1 MSLKSKL
8 IATCAASAMLLSA
21 VAAQAGQGMSFD
33 SLPAPVRQSV
43 EVLAPDVGANEF
55 SAEKEKGGVYAIGY
69 SKNGTHLEIT
79 VNANGE
85 VVRIEEKLSY
95 KPVPSSAH
103 NDRIADAASINEDM
117 VEFALAGEA
126 GKVEEK
132 IAALKQALPG
142 LRTIIGET
150 AYEKVGGQLQAMET
164 HSAKGDMTGVSMA
177 AVEAYKQLELTL
189 DKAALVVPIEV
200 SMLDYSGFK
209 LNALSHAKSPEWAD
223 IAASAKEAAGY
234 WKALEG
240 NVADKGLRDLMNSIQ
255 LGLDEGVA
263 RKDAAQVGFA
273 AQLKLDAV
281 DLLEHYF
288 VSAYKTSAGAVAPDK
303 DEISK

>member
-1 MSLKSKL
+1 MSMKSKL
-8 IATCAASAMLLSA
+8 IATCAASAMLLST
-21 VAAQAGQGMSFD
+21 VAAQAGQAVSFD
-33 SLPAPVRQSV
+33 KLPAPVRQSV

-55 SAEKEKGGVYAIGY
+55 RAEEEKGGLYTIGY
-69 SKNGTHLEIT
+69 SKKGIHFEIT
-79 VNANGE
+79 ANANGE
-85 VVRIEEKLSY
+85 VARIEEKLSY
-95 KPVPSSAH
+95 KPVPSSVH

-132 IAALKQALPG
+132 IAALKHALPG

-150 AYEKVGGQLQAMET
+150 AYEKVGGQLQVMET
-164 HSAKGDMTGVSMA
+164 HSAKGDMTGVSLA

-189 DKAALVVPIEV
+189 DKA
-200 SMLDYSGFK
+200 
-209 LNALSHAKSPEWAD
+209 
-223 IAASAKEAAGY
+223 GY
-234 WKALEG
+234 WKALER
-240 NVADKGLRDLMNSIQ
+240 NVEDKGLRDLMNSIQ
-255 LGLDEGVA
+255 SGLDEGVA

-288 VSAYKTSAGAVAPDK
+288 VSAYKIGAGAVAPDK
-303 DEISK
+303 NEISK